1 MDKVVFSS
9 WEGRVVDNRKG
20 KAPKASKGR
29 DIVFPGPPE
38 GEKALALMGW
48 NGLVVMNPKAEIV
61 GLTLD
66 YLKEVRKLSCGEC
79 SVCMIGIDRMA
90 EGK

>member
-20 KAPKASKGR
+20 KAPTASKGR
-29 DIVFPGPPE
+29 DITFPSPPE

-48 NGLVVMNPKAEIV
+48 TCGDESKGRDCRAYTRLFKRS
-61 GLTLD
+61 
-66 YLKEVRKLSCGEC
+66 KEAF
-79 SVCMIGIDRMA
+79 MW
-90 EGK
+90 